1 MFQDDFFIITI
12 PFLEGAI
19 APKCQISNT
28 KCTTTVYKRYAYS
41 NILKKVIRKNKKVV
55 IENK

>member
-19 APKCQISNT
+19 APKCQFKFPTPNVKQPFIN
-28 KCTTTVYKRYAYS
+28 AMH
-41 NILKKVIRKNKKVV
+41 IQIF
-55 IENK
+55 